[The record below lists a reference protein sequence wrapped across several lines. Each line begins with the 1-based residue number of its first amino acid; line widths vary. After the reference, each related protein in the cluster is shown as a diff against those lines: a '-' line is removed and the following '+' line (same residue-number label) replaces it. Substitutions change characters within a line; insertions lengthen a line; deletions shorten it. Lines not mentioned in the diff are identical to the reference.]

1 MADQNKKQFR
11 NLCQHKTMFEKCL
24 EEAQSNDVS
33 DTTEIYELIEDTC
46 EHALNYLDVSF
57 KKIEDTCGME
67 SLQMLQNRYVE
78 KKPRDEI
85 AKKNSITVR
94 YLTKKITA
102 CIKAI
107 S

>member
-46 EHALNYLDVSF
+46 EHALNYLDDSF

>member
-1 MADQNKKQFR
+1 MADQNKKKFR

-46 EHALNYLDVSF
+46 ESTLNYLDDSF
-57 KKIEDTCGME
+57 KIIEDTCGLE
-67 SLQMLQNRYVE
+67 SLQMLQERYVD
-78 KKPRDEI
+78 KKSRDEI
-85 AKKNSITVR
+85 AKKNSITIR